1 MHSLLSVANIFLLL
15 YLLDFSLLLSF
26 NTIINNVILSL
37 VRDMLSHKRKQQ
49 KIQTSLFSVQSYLA
63 DMDKLFTC
71 ELCSRSFNQS
81 STLEQHKQSHEEK
94 RPYKCIYCDKSFQS
108 YSQLG
113 KHVSVN
119 ESDPKAHKCSFCCLS
134 FAEATCL
141 TVHVMTHADDKPYKC
156 QFCGD
161 RFASSSYASRHEK
174 SHLVNKPHKCGL
186 CYRTYSDAAQLAKHF
201 RVHTG
206 IKPYKCDYCER
217 TFSKSNKRTIH
228 MRSHTGERPYRC
240 AYCDKGFADSD
251 KLNIHIRT
259 HTGER
264 PYACEYCQ
272 RSFTRSDKQAS
283 ASIAKQTS
291 LDDPNHLEC
300 QADSRCHLAS
310 KPNPQALLPMS
321 QKTASSLHTKYKM
334 ESPLSSQT
342 LSSSSNASAEVSKVS
357 AKQMLEKYN
366 DADSE
371 DFFQSVR
378 SITAVSISLHLFGIL
393 FLWTHVQGLGW
404 GMMCSGYVSAPQTT
418 NQGSSCKCPNMGEH
432 LLPSWDSTWA
442 FSSLLCVS
450 ASHHHCLMGVE
461 SPPSL

>member
-1 MHSLLSVANIFLLL
+1 
-15 YLLDFSLLLSF
+15 
-26 NTIINNVILSL
+26 
-37 VRDMLSHKRKQQ
+37 
-49 KIQTSLFSVQSYLA
+49 
-63 DMDKLFTC
+63 
-71 ELCSRSFNQS
+71 
-81 STLEQHKQSHEEK
+81 
-94 RPYKCIYCDKSFQS
+94 
-108 YSQLG
+108 
-113 KHVSVN
+113 
-119 ESDPKAHKCSFCCLS
+119 
-134 FAEATCL
+134 
-141 TVHVMTHADDKPYKC
+141 MTHADDKPYKC

-272 RSFTRSDKQAS
+272 RSFTRSDKRNQHTRNVHKKELASKFIYHRTDGLQLLQTVGSELSYMNDGFEVNLHPSPAEAS

-310 KPNPQALLPMS
+310 VEIPQTSKPNPQAPLPMS
-321 QKTASSLHTKYKM
+321 QKTASSLQTKYKM

-342 LSSSSNASAEVSKVS
+342 LSSSSSSNASAEVSKES
-357 AKQMLEKYN
+357 AKQMVEKYN

-371 DFFQSVR
+371 DFLQVLS
-378 SITAVSISLHLFGIL
+378 
-393 FLWTHVQGLGW
+393 
-404 GMMCSGYVSAPQTT
+404 
-418 NQGSSCKCPNMGEH
+418 K
-432 LLPSWDSTWA
+432 
-442 FSSLLCVS
+442 
-450 ASHHHCLMGVE
+450 
-461 SPPSL
+461 